1 MAKYINK
8 NNYLIIKLLP
18 TKATKLNFGVK
29 TDSEYNMIICDNCN
43 NICTGDEIYY
53 VPILNR
59 ILCEECLDDIA
70 KNMEKVDDF
79 DSIDYEIKHF
89 NYYAKELN
97 LKERAMMTPNG
108 KLEVYINGS
117 SSNISNTYT

>member
-18 TKATKLNFGVK
+18 AEATKLNFGLK
-29 TDSEYNMIICDNCN
+29 AEDRYNIIICDDCN
-43 NICTGDEIYY
+43 NICTSNEIYY

-59 ILCEECLDDIA
+59 ILCEECLDDITA
-70 KNMEKVDDF
+70 NMEKVDDF

-97 LKERAMMTPNG
+97 LKERAMITPNG

-117 SSNISNTYT
+117 SNNIDKTYT